1 MKRFQ
6 TTLLIPLFCCPM
18 SMLQAQVESPT
29 HKTAQPLTIWFDTP
43 TTLQGALP
51 WYHGKQELWQAGAK
65 HIDENAWGAS
75 DAAEWERVSLP
86 IGNGNLGAN
95 IMGSIEAER
104 ITFNEKSLWRGGPNT
119 AKGADYYWNVNKES
133 AHLLP
138 EIRQAFTDGDLK
150 KASELTRKNFNST
163 VSYQLD
169 EQPYRFGNFTTMGEF
184 YVETGLSSVGTTNY
198 RRALSL
204 DSALATVEFTKE
216 KVHYRR
222 QYFISYPHNVMVMRF
237 SADKPGKQ
245 NLTFSYAPNPD
256 GKGTMK
262 ADGNQSLCYEA
273 RLNNNQ
279 MAYTVRMTAL
289 PTGGSVRT
297 DDGRL
302 IVEQADEVTFLIT
315 ADTDYKINFDPDFN
329 DPLTYVGINPSAT
342 TAEWM
347 NEASE
352 LGYDRLLQDHLADY
366 QPLFQRVKLALNP
379 ASEASKATD
388 IPTPQR
394 LKNYRKG
401 QADYYL
407 ETLYYQFGRYL
418 LIASSRPGNLP
429 ANLQGIWA
437 NQVDGPWHVDYHNN
451 INLQMNYWPACSTG
465 LSECVEPLIDFIRT
479 LQKPGE
485 RTAKAYFG
493 ARGWTASISGNI
505 FGFTTPLR
513 DQDMSWNFNPMA
525 GPWLATHL
533 WEYYDYTRDMK
544 FLRETAYPLIRE
556 SAIFAADYLW
566 HKPDGTYTAAPSTS
580 PEHGPIDQ
588 GATFVHAV
596 IREILLE
603 AIEGSRLLK
612 CDKEERARW
621 EDILANLAP
630 YSIGRYGQLM
640 EWSRDMKF
648 LRETAYPL
656 IRESAIFAADYLWH
670 KPDGTYTAAPSTSP
684 EHGPIDQGAT
694 FVHAVI
700 REILLEAI
708 EGSRLLKCDKEER
721 ARWEDILA
729 NLAPYSI
736 GRYGQLMEWSRD
748 IDDPNDHHRHVNHL
762 FGLHPGHTVS
772 PITTPELAQASRVV
786 LEHRGDGATGWS
798 MGWKLN
804 QWARLHDGNHAYTL
818 YGNLLKNG
826 TLDNLWDTHPPFQID
841 GNFGGTAGVTEM
853 LLQSHAGFIHLLPSL
868 PDAWSEGSVS
878 GLEARGNFCLDLT
891 WTNGQLTEALLTSR
905 KGGRCILRYGDQE
918 LTLQTRPGKSY
929 RILYSDGKLVKK

>member
-1 MKRFQ
+1 MKKNVRSA
-6 TTLLIPLFCCPM
+6 LLIALLFSPM
-18 SMLQAQVESPT
+18 SMLQAQVENPPT
-29 HKTAQPLTIWFDTP
+29 EARQPLTIWFDTP

-75 DAAEWERVSLP
+75 DATEWEKVSLP

-119 AKGADYYWNVNKES
+119 AKGPDYYWNVNKES

-150 KASELTRKNFNST
+150 KADRLVRKNFNST

-169 EQPYRFGNFTTMGEF
+169 EQPYRFGNYTTMGEF
-184 YVETGLSSVGTTNY
+184 YVETGLSAIGTTHY

-204 DSALATVEFTKE
+204 DSALATVEFMKE

-237 SADKPGKQ
+237 SADQPGKQ

-256 GKGTMK
+256 GKGSMK
-262 ADGNQSLCYEA
+262 ADGNASLCYEA

-279 MAYTVRMTAL
+279 MAYTVRITAL
-289 PTGGSVRT
+289 PKGGAVRN
-297 DDGRL
+297 DGQRL
-302 IVEQADEVTFLIT
+302 IVEKADEVLFLIT
-315 ADTDYKINFDPDFN
+315 ADTDYKINFDPDYS
-329 DPLTYVGINPSAT
+329 DPRTYVGVDPSAT
-342 TAEWM
+342 TAQWM
-347 NEASE
+347 NEARE
-352 LGYDRLLQDHLADY
+352 LGYERLLQDHLADY

-379 ASEASKATD
+379 AAEVKD

-394 LKNYRKG
+394 LRNYRKG

-465 LSECVEPLIDFIRT
+465 LSECVWPLIDFIRT

-513 DQDMSWNFNPMA
+513 DEDMSWNFNPMA

-533 WEYYDYTRDMK
+533 WEYYDYTRDLK

-556 SAIFAADYLW
+556 SALFTVDYLW
-566 HKPDGTYTAAPSTS
+566 HRPDGSYTAAPSTS

-596 IREILLE
+596 VRDILGA
-603 AIEGSRLLK
+603 AIEASRLLK
-612 CDKEERARW
+612 CDAKERKQW
-621 EDILANLAP
+621 EEVLAHLVP
-630 YSIGRYGQLM
+630 Y
-640 EWSRDMKF
+640 
-648 LRETAYPL
+648 T
-656 IRESAIFAADYLWH
+656 
-670 KPDGTYTAAPSTSP
+670 
-684 EHGPIDQGAT
+684 
-694 FVHAVI
+694 
-700 REILLEAI
+700 
-708 EGSRLLKCDKEER
+708 
-721 ARWEDILA
+721 
-729 NLAPYSI
+729 I

-748 IDDPNDHHRHVNHL
+748 IDDPDDHHRHVNHL
-762 FGLHPGHTVS
+762 YGLHPGNTIS

-804 QWARLHDGNHAYTL
+804 QWARLHDGNHAYML

-826 TLDNLWDTHPPFQID
+826 TVDNLWDTHPPFQID

-868 PDAWSEGSVS
+868 PDAWREGSVS
-878 GLEARGNFCLDLT
+878 GLEARGNFCLDLQ
-891 WTNGQLTEALLTSR
+891 WAEGQLREVKVTSR
-905 KGGRCILRYGDQE
+905 KGGKCILRYGEQQ
-918 LTLQTRPGKSY
+918 LTLQTRAGQSY
-929 RILYSDGKLVKK
+929 RILYTDGKLVKG